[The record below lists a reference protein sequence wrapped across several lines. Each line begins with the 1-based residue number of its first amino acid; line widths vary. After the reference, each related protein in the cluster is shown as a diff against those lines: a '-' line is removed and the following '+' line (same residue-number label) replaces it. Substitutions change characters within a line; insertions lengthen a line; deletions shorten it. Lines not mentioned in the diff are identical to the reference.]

1 MIVDQEEDDVP
12 EMRRVTIRF
21 GHSLWRVVAEEA
33 RRDGVSAAQ
42 FVRDGALARV
52 MWQRGRRG
60 EPLEQSTAELTR
72 ALREEEAAEMSEITL
87 AVQQVLAHAAPE
99 LNAVLRALDATA
111 PEQATYVRQL
121 YGVAPRAFAAEDG
134 APGVPDAAAPGEDRS
149 GLTARIGRP

>member
-1 MIVDQEEDDVP
+1 MRIRVRLIGDQEEDDVA

-21 GHSLWRVVAEEA
+21 GQSLWRVVEEEA

-52 MWQRGRRG
+52 MWQRGHRG
-60 EPLEQSTAELTR
+60 EQLERSAAELTR
-72 ALREEEAAEMSEITL
+72 ALREEEAAEMSELTL

-111 PEQATYVRQL
+111 PEQAIYVRQL
-121 YGVAPRAFAAEDG
+121 YGVAPGAFAAEDPAVG
-134 APGVPDAAAPGEDRS
+134 APGAAP
-149 GLTARIGRP
+149 